1 MKKPTILLIAFAS
14 ALFFTGCATPKST
27 IDLEASKREYEA
39 KFSDRTIEIHTLP
52 YGAMIDLNGDV
63 VGITPCTLE
72 LKRCYQNG
80 WPLNGNPVQ
89 ILRARFWDGSSQE
102 QHFFTTATPPKKVAF
117 IHPHAHLYP
126 NPKPLALLQK

>member
-1 MKKPTILLIAFAS
+1 MKTLFILICLT
-14 ALFFTGCATPKST
+14 LGGCATKST
-27 IDLEASKREYEA
+27 IDPEASKREYEA
-39 KFSDRTIEIHTLP
+39 KFSDRTVEIHTLP
-52 YGAMIDLNGDV
+52 YGAMIDLNGDI

-89 ILRARFWDGSSQE
+89 ILRARFWDGTSQE
-102 QHFFTTATPPKKVAF
+102 QHFFTTTIPPKKVAF

-126 NPKPLALLQK
+126 NPQPLALTQR

>member
-1 MKKPTILLIAFAS
+1 MKTLFILC
-14 ALFFTGCATPKST
+14 ALALLLSGCATPRST
-27 IDLEASKREYEA
+27 IDLEASKRAWEA
-39 KFSDRTIEIHTLP
+39 KHSDRTVEIHTLP

-72 LKRCYQNG
+72 LKRCYQGG

-89 ILRARFWDGSSQE
+89 IIRARFWDGTAQE

-126 NPKPLALLQK
+126 NPKPLTLSQK

>member
-1 MKKPTILLIAFAS
+1 MKTSPLLLTL
-14 ALFFTGCATPKST
+14 ALLLSGCATPRST

-39 KFSDRTIEIHTLP
+39 KFSDRTVEIHTLP

-89 ILRARFWDGSSQE
+89 ILRARFWDGTAQE

-126 NPKPLALLQK
+126 NPQPLALTQR

>member
-1 MKKPTILLIAFAS
+1 MKAFSILLS
-14 ALFFTGCATPKST
+14 LALLLSGCATKST

-39 KFSDRTIEIHTLP
+39 KFSDRTVEIHTLP
-52 YGAMIDLNGDV
+52 YGAMVDLNGDV

-72 LKRCYQNG
+72 LKRCYQGG

-89 ILRARFWDGSSQE
+89 IIRARFWDGTAQE
-102 QHFFTTATPPKKVAF
+102 QHFFTTATPPQKVAF

-126 NPKPLALLQK
+126 NPKPLALSQR